1 MAEHLSYDSVLLETA
16 VRYLERHYSI
26 ADHGGSWVSAFCV
39 GGEAIPTNLK
49 THKMIEVVGKQKGLT
64 MKPAAQSVGTEKT
77 RGTLAT
83 YACTG
88 RRRPSMAR
96 PRQVPTRAV
105 PDQTEVSNST
115 RGPRRTQRG
124 D

>member
-49 THKMIEVVGKQKGLT
+49 THKMIEVAGKQKGLT
-64 MKPAAQSVGTEKT
+64 TKPAALLVEVGKD
-77 RGTLAT
+77 RGSLAT
-83 YACTG
+83 CARTTW
-88 RRRPSMAR
+88 RRSEADTDATPHLRWKPRPI
-96 PRQVPTRAV
+96 
-105 PDQTEVSNST
+105 
-115 RGPRRTQRG
+115 
-124 D
+124 